1 MIEAWKVPPA
11 MRLFAPS
18 SAQLGVNMFS
28 EPLLILMC
36 GLSFAGK
43 TTIARA
49 LATKRAWRYLS
60 LDAINTERGVGLDGQ
75 PIPLHEWEQTYAEA
89 YRRVEAC
96 LRDGQSVV
104 YDETNMLR
112 AQRDQL
118 RTIAARYQVP
128 TYVLYVATSG
138 AEARRRWQDNRQRP
152 QRGDVRDDNF
162 AYVIDHFE
170 VPTSDEAVIQYNA
183 LLPLQDWI
191 RQVFP
196 VDRGPDVAS

>member
-1 MIEAWKVPPA
+1 M
-11 MRLFAPS
+11 
-18 SAQLGVNMFS
+18 SA

-49 LATKRAWRYLS
+49 LAIGRGWRYLS
-60 LDAINTERGVGLDGQ
+60 LDAINTERGIGLDGQ

-96 LRDGQSVV
+96 LRAGQSLI

-118 RTIAARYQVP
+118 RSIAAIYQVP
-128 TYVLYVATSG
+128 VYVVYVATPE
-138 AEARRRWQDNRQRP
+138 AEVRRRWQHNRLRP
-152 QRGDVRDDNF
+152 QRGDVRDDDF
-162 AYVIDHFE
+162 AYVIRHFE
-170 VPTSDEAVIQYNA
+170 PPSSDEAVIDYDPS
-183 LLPLQDWI
+183 LPLQDWI
-191 RQVFP
+191 TETFP
-196 VDRGPDVAS
+196 AGQGRNSAS